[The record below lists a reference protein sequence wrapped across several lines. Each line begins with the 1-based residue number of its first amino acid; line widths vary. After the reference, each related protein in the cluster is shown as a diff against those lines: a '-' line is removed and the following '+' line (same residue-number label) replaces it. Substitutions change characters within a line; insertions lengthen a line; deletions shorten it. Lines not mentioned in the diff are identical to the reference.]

1 MQNEKDQFNFQ
12 VKKKLSLFL
21 GILLVGIVVIAYFSC
36 N

>member
-21 GILLVGIVVIAYFSC
+21 GIFLVGVLVIAYFSC